1 MEINRDMTA
10 NTTPG
15 PVQHLDPAWRCWEY
29 DDDGTKI
36 YKVTEGYNKKTP
48 YTHKHY
54 WSVHFWK
61 GRG

>member
-1 MEINRDMTA
+1 MTA

-54 WSVHFWK
+54 WGVHFWK